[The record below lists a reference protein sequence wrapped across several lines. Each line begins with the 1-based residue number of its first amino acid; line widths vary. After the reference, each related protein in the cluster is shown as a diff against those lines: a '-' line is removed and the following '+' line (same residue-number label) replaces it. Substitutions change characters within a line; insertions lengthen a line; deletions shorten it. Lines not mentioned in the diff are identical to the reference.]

1 MLYNTELGNGGRVGE
16 DVQEGKIQESYKT
29 GTGQARR
36 AEGSRVII
44 VPCLIKA
51 YDHLGRLGA
60 GEVGGATM
68 EAGKNANSTADP
80 QQLLPKDVRAATTA
94 PGTSQ
99 VLIKSLSNPSTK
111 APLSYF
117 IGDKTVRV
125 RSMAEASEW

>member
-51 YDHLGRLGA
+51 
-60 GEVGGATM
+60 
-68 EAGKNANSTADP
+68 
-80 QQLLPKDVRAATTA
+80 
-94 PGTSQ
+94 
-99 VLIKSLSNPSTK
+99 
-111 APLSYF
+111 
-117 IGDKTVRV
+117 
-125 RSMAEASEW
+125 

>member
-36 AEGSRVII
+36 TEGSKVII

-68 EAGKNANSTADP
+68 EAGKNLTALQTHSSFYPRMCGLPP
-80 QQLLPKDVRAATTA
+80 QHQA
-94 PGTSQ
+94 PH
-99 VLIKSLSNPSTK
+99 KC
-111 APLSYF
+111 
-117 IGDKTVRV
+117 
-125 RSMAEASEW
+125 